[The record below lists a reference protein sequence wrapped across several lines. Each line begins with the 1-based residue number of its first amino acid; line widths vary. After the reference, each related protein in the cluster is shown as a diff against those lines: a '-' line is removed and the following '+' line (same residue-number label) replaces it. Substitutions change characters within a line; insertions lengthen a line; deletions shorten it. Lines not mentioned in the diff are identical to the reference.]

1 MPRQKEFDYEEK
13 LTVARDIFWKNGY
26 NATSMND
33 LENAMKINRSSMY
46 LTYGNKHELFI
57 KSLNQYIQNK
67 SKQYSEAAAKGS
79 NPLEAVKN
87 IINSVFESAIKETN
101 CLFTNSIYELALA
114 DKEVG
119 EILKKETL
127 SAVEQIETLLDK
139 AKENGSLKTD
149 KPTRALAHFI
159 VSGLASMYYNQI
171 LFSDKK
177 LTKQSAEILFQSII
191 K

>member
-1 MPRQKEFDYEEK
+1 MPRQKEFNYEEK
-13 LTVARDIFWKNGY
+13 LTVAKDIFWKNGY

-57 KSLNQYIQNK
+57 KALNQYIQNK
-67 SKQYSEAAAKGS
+67 SKQYNEAVKKGS

-87 IINSVFESAIKETN
+87 IINSVFESAITETN
-101 CLFTNSIYELALA
+101 CLFTNSIYELGLA

-127 SAVEQIETLLDK
+127 SAVEQIETLLNK

-149 KPTRALAHFI
+149 KSSRALAHFI
-159 VSGLASMYYNQI
+159 VSGLASIYYNQI
-171 LFSDKK
+171 LFSDNK

>member
-1 MPRQKEFDYEEK
+1 MSRQKEFDYEEK
-13 LTVARDIFWKNGY
+13 LTVAKDIFWKNGY

-57 KSLNQYIQNK
+57 KALNQYIQNK
-67 SKQYSEAAAKGS
+67 SKQYNEAVKKGS

-87 IINSVFESAIKETN
+87 IINSVFESAITETN
-101 CLFTNSIYELALA
+101 CFFTNSIYELALA
-114 DKEVG
+114 DKEVA

-127 SAVEQIETLLDK
+127 SAVEQIETLLNK

-149 KPTRALAHFI
+149 KPTQALAHFI
-159 VSGLASMYYNQI
+159 VSGLASIYYNQI